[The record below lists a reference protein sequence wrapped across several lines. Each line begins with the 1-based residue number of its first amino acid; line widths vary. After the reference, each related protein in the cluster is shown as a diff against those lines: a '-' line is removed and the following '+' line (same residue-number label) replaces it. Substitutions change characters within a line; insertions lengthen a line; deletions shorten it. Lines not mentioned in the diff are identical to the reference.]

1 MWTESNSSHL
11 RNSFI
16 FDGLKSCEDFFDDLD
31 NWHLSNYSIAIA
43 FSICIQHV
51 NIHSESWNNNSLMN
65 VYIIIF
71 SILIVLFLFVFLLYL
86 IVIHHRNGEII
97 NPRSAIESMTY
108 IWATKNFIN
117 VGNSERI
124 YINTTWVKICL
135 KQMNITYKP
144 PVLKY
149 TIFFLSCLLG
159 RYK

>member
-108 IWATKNFIN
+108 IWATNNFIN

-149 TIFFLSCLLG
+149 TIFFFVVFTRSI
-159 RYK
+159 